1 MQLTDNEQQHYL
13 EQALERFLRESYS
26 LAQRADILASSDGFS
41 RAHWTFFAELGL
53 LGLPFAEADGGFGG
67 ILVDAQTVMRVL
79 GKGLVAEPYLPCVLH
94 AGRILA
100 HGTDAQQK
108 EKWLA
113 PLIAGE
119 RLTGLA
125 HRECGDAV
133 VATLAR
139 EGNGWRLRGDKLLVI
154 AATSMDTLLV
164 SARDET
170 GALRIACVD
179 TAAPGVAIRPY
190 RSVDGIKAGAVHFD
204 TFVGDADL
212 LALADV
218 GASLADAECYA
229 NAALCAE
236 ALGCMRALLDATVDY
251 AKTRKQFGRPLGSF
265 QVLKHRLVDAYALCE
280 QAEGLVRLAGFEAHR
295 AWTANVDAAC
305 AFIARNAVAVGHE
318 AIQIH
323 GGMGLTD
330 ELAVSHHHKRLV
342 QIAALFGDRNGC
354 TDRYLRHTAIAD
366 SCDTSN
372 ALPFSVLLSAA
383 EQAFRDEVRGFL
395 ERELDAELV
404 TAVRRQTISYP
415 EKDVAVAW
423 QQKLQRQ
430 GWLAPHWPVE
440 HGGTGWSPIQ
450 RFIFEYECALA
461 GAPEQIPMG
470 FRYVGPVIAEFGS
483 LWQREFFLPRL
494 LSSEH
499 YWAQGF
505 SEPGAG
511 SDLASLKT
519 TAELRGD
526 HFVVNGSKMWTTH
539 AHFANWL
546 FCLVRT
552 SVEEKP
558 QQGISFL
565 LIDMKSPGITVK
577 PIPLLAVDHE
587 VNQVFLDDVRVPV
600 DNLIGEPG
608 RGWDYAKYLLEFE
621 RGGTV
626 FCGRLRRELA
636 QVKEVVDAVAP
647 QRWQDR
653 VFAHELAALEH
664 RLMAVELFEFRMASA
679 MRAGSAPGVGGS
691 VSKLVASELQ
701 KDINELGMRAAGI
714 AALELEPRRPLH
726 GPEVPALPD
735 CDLERVIMPRYLN
748 MRVASIYGGSSEIQR
763 EIIGK
768 QILGLR

>member
-1 MQLTDNEQQHYL
+1 MQLTDNEQQLYL
-13 EQALERFLRESYS
+13 EQALARFQRESYS
-26 LAQRADILASSDGFS
+26 LAQRAEILEGEDGFS
-41 RAHWTFFAELGL
+41 RAHWAFFAELGL
-53 LGLPFAEADGGFGG
+53 LGLPFGEADGGFGG
-67 ILVDAQTVMRVL
+67 SLADVATVMRVW
-79 GKGLVAEPYLPCVLH
+79 GKALIVEPYLPCVLE
-94 AGRILA
+94 AGRLLA
-100 HGTDAQQK
+100 HSSDARQK
-108 EKWLA
+108 ERWLA
-113 PLIAGE
+113 PLIAGDQ
-119 RLTGLA
+119 LIGLA
-125 HRECGDAV
+125 HRE
-133 VATLAR
+133 
-139 EGNGWRLRGDKLLVI
+139 RGEDI
-154 AATSMDTLLV
+154 AATLTRHGDGWVLRGAKVLIVNAAAMDRLLV
-164 SARDET
+164 SARDDN
-170 GALRIACVD
+170 GALRFAVVD
-179 TAAPGVAIRPY
+179 SNAPGVAIRSY
-190 RSVDGIKAGAVHFD
+190 RSVDGRIAGDAVFD
-204 TFVGDADL
+204 IALRDADL
-212 LALADV
+212 LDLDAAEAALAEV
-218 GASLADAECYA
+218 NNYVE
-229 NAALCAE
+229 AALCAE

-251 AKTRKQFGRPLGSF
+251 AKTRKQFGRPIGAF
-265 QVLKHRLVDAYALCE
+265 QVIKHRLVDAYALCE
-280 QAEGLVRLAGFEAHR
+280 QAEGLVRLAAFERHPDWA
-295 AWTANVDAAC
+295 ANIAAAS
-305 AFIARNAVAVGHE
+305 AFLARHALAVGHE

-342 QIAALFGDRNGC
+342 QIAALFGDRIGA
-354 TDRYLRHTAIAD
+354 TDRYLNHCAIAAPRED
-366 SCDTSN
+366 SP
-372 ALPFSVLLSAA
+372 ALPFAALLSPQ
-383 EQAFRDEVRGFL
+383 EQAFRDEVRDFL
-395 ERELDAELV
+395 ARELDDELKI
-404 TAVRRQTISYP
+404 AVRRQTISYP

-423 QQKLQRQ
+423 QHKLQRQ
-430 GWLAPHWPVE
+430 GWLAPHWPVA

-470 FRYVGPVIAEFGS
+470 VRYVGPVIAEFGS
-483 LWQREFFLPRL
+483 DWQREFFLPRL
-494 LSSEH
+494 LGSEH

-526 HFVVNGSKMWTTH
+526 HYMVNGSKMWTTH

-552 SVEEKP
+552 STEERP

-565 LIDMKSPGITVK
+565 LIDMNSPGITVK

-600 DNLIGEPG
+600 SHLVGEAG
-608 RGWDYAKYLLEFE
+608 HGWDYAKYLLEFE

-636 QVKEVVDAVAP
+636 QVKELITAVAP
-647 QRWQDR
+647 SRWRDR
-653 VFAHELAALEH
+653 VFTHELAALEQ
-664 RLMAVELFEFRMASA
+664 RLMAVELFEFRLAAA

-691 VSKLVASELQ
+691 VSKLIASELQ
-701 KDINELGMRAAGI
+701 KDINELGMRAAGSNG
-714 AALELEPRRPLH
+714 LELEPRRPLH
-726 GPEVPALPD
+726 GPQAPALPD